1 MGKPGKKWIIIFN
14 VVMDLVMAV
23 ILSISAILLAHQKI
37 ALYPNLTAGI
47 ALSFVFAFAVSMIVP
62 IHKIEVGFPGLLHIK
77 PHTLTEKLVGIIPV
91 SLIFTVIVGGALTFL
106 NLYLAHQTEQFPRT
120 YLGSFLPMFL
130 IVYAVVFI
138 MTPVSAAIANNACRK

>member
-23 ILSISAILLAHQKI
+23 IMSIAGILLAHQKI
-37 ALYPNLTAGI
+37 VLYPNLVVTI
-47 ALSFVFAFAVSMIVP
+47 ALSFAIAFAVSMIVP
-62 IHKIEVGFPGLLHIK
+62 IHKIEIGFPGLLHIK

-91 SLIFTVIVGGALTFL
+91 SLIFTVIVGGALTLF
-106 NLYLAHQTEQFPRT
+106 NLYLAHHTEQFPRAF
-120 YLGSFLPMFL
+120 LGSFLPMLL
-130 IVYAVVFI
+130 IVYVVVFI